1 MAKIQVFWDLMQ
13 CLGVN
18 KNRVKLHLS
27 GLIGTANYS
36 DMKKFG

>member
-1 MAKIQVFWDLMQ
+1 MDKIEVFWGVTQ

-18 KNRVKLHLS
+18 KDTVELHLS

-36 DMKKFG
+36 DMQKFG